1 MIKKA
6 DKVSKNFEKVYF
18 ISDLHL
24 GSGPEESDKMRETL
38 LVGFI
43 ASIPAGS
50 SLVIVGDLFDY
61 WFEFRQVY
69 QRGFFRTLSALYELT
84 ARGVEVHYLI
94 GNHDFFHRDFF
105 SKELGVNLIEDHL
118 IIENGTSRVFAA
130 HGDGYVKNDHGYR
143 VLKAVLRNK
152 TIQFLYGLIHPDLGL
167 WIARSTSKG
176 SRHYTGQKDYGKIDG
191 LVEAAEQKMKE
202 GYDFVIFGHSHKR
215 KFVECGDGFYAN
227 LGSWLDKPCYGVLEN
242 NDFKITDLN

>member
-1 MIKKA
+1 MIKKT
-6 DKVSKNFEKVYF
+6 DRVNKNYDRIYF
-18 ISDLHL
+18 VSDLHL
-24 GSGPEESDKMRETL
+24 GTGSPESDRERESILVDFLSTL
-38 LVGFI
+38 KK
-43 ASIPAGS
+43 GS
-50 SLVIVGDLFDY
+50 ALVIAGDLFDY

-69 QRGFFRTLSALYELT
+69 QRGFFRTLTAIYECT

-105 SKELGVNLIEDHL
+105 SKELGVNLVEDC
-118 IIENGTSRVFAA
+118 IVFECNGVTLFAA
-130 HGDGYVKNDHGYR
+130 HGDGYVKNDRGYR

-152 TIQFLYGLIHPDLGL
+152 TIQFFYGLIHPDLGL

-176 SRHYTGQKDYGKIDG
+176 SRHYTAQKDYGKVDG
-191 LVEAAEQKMKE
+191 LVEAAEQKVKE

-215 KFVECGDGFYAN
+215 KFVEVAGGHYVN

-242 NDFKITDLN
+242 KDFTITDLN

>member
-1 MIKKA
+1 MIKKT
-6 DKVSKNFEKVYF
+6 DKVTKNYEKIYF

-24 GSGPEESDKMRETL
+24 GTGSPESNLERESL
-38 LVGFI
+38 LVKFLSG
-43 ASIPAGS
+43 IPKGS

-69 QRGFFRTLSALYELT
+69 QRGFFRTLNGIYECT
-84 ARGVEVHYLI
+84 ARGVDVHYLI

-118 IIENGTSRVFAA
+118 VLQGTAYRIFAA
-130 HGDGYVKNDHGYR
+130 HGDGYVKNDRGYR

-152 TIQFLYGLIHPDLGL
+152 TVQFFYGLIHPDLGL
-167 WIARSTSKG
+167 WIARFTSKG
-176 SRHYTGQKDYGKIDG
+176 SRHYTGQKDYGKVDG

-215 KFVECGDGFYAN
+215 KFVECGGGHYVN
-227 LGSWLDKPCYGVLEN
+227 LGSWLDKACFGVLEN
-242 NDFKITDLN
+242 KEFTITDLN

>member
-6 DKVSKNFEKVYF
+6 DKVTKNYDKIYF

-24 GSGPEESDKMRETL
+24 GTGSAESNLERESI
-38 LVGFI
+38 LVQFLAGL
-43 ASIPAGS
+43 PKGS

-69 QRGFFRTLSALYELT
+69 QRGFFRTLNAIYECT
-84 ARGVEVHYLI
+84 ARGVDVHYLI

-118 IIENGTSRVFAA
+118 ILLSNGCRVFTA

-143 VLKAVLRNK
+143 ILKAVLRNK
-152 TIQFLYGLIHPDLGL
+152 TVQFFYGLIHPDLGL

-176 SRHYTGQKDYGKIDG
+176 SRHYTGQKDYGKVDG

-215 KFVECGDGFYAN
+215 KFVECGEGHYVN
-227 LGSWLDKPCYGVLEN
+227 LGSWLDKACFGVLEN
-242 NDFKITDLN
+242 KDFTITDLN